1 MQAISEFGLSE
12 HALRT
17 ELEGELLRAMHA
29 EGDAPTVH
37 AIAHAVARVMQL
49 DHLKVAEQLHDAG
62 IDLGRGPPEP

>member
-1 MQAISEFGLSE
+1 
-12 HALRT
+12 
-17 ELEGELLRAMHA
+17 MHA